1 VKAKE
6 FRELSAEELA
16 QREKDL
22 RGKHFN
28 LQIQRAT
35 NQLANT
41 AEIVHMRRDIAR
53 IKTILNQKKRSAAK

>member
-1 VKAKE
+1 MKAKE
-6 FRELSAEELA
+6 FLELSIEELA

-28 LQIQRAT
+28 LKIQRAT

-41 AEIVHMRRDIAR
+41 AEIVHMRKDIAR
-53 IKTILNQKKRSAAK
+53 INTILNQKKRSVAK

>member
-6 FRELSAEELA
+6 LIELSVEELA

-28 LQIQRAT
+28 LKIQRAT

-41 AEIVHMRRDIAR
+41 SEIVHMRKDIAR
-53 IKTILNQKKRSAAK
+53 INTILNQKKRSVTK